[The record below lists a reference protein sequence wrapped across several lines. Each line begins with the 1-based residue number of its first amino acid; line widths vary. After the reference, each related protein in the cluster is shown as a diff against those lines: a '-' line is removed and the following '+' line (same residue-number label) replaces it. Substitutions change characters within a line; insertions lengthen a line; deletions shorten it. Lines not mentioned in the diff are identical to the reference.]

1 MNLIL
6 LLLLGIATYFI
17 VKRSVAGITTTP
29 IWLLWLVMM
38 APPFVWTGWI
48 LAYGRNRP
56 MPAFMLIGVFFAS
69 LILYT
74 FLIQQGRV
82 EPKAKANDTANNA
95 KTPETAKSADAATEK
110 VRPINKEEEAQLRDC
125 FPWSVY
131 YLQDLEYH
139 PQAVICRGHLRTKS
153 EEAYRTIRSNIEAK
167 FGDRFLVVFQDSF
180 NGQPFFALVANPQA
194 HPDVKRQNSNLDRPS
209 LALAL
214 LLITVFTTTVI
225 GTEIADIPLKTL
237 QSNPGLLIQGLPY
250 SLALMTILGVHEMGH
265 YLMAKRY
272 KIRTT
277 LPYFIPIPFFLGT
290 FGAFIQMRSPVP
302 NRKALFDVGIAGPL
316 AGFIVTLPLLIWG
329 LANSSIVPL
338 PERIGILQ
346 FNALTPNFSILLAT
360 LSKLALSS
368 QLTAN
373 TAINLHP
380 VAVAGYIGL
389 IVTALNLMPVGQLD
403 GGHIVHAMFGQRKA
417 ITIGQLARFL
427 LLFVSLMPVIFQVT
441 LIPRDFL
448 LWAFFLFLMP
458 LYDEPALNDVTEL
471 DNQRDVWGLLSLALL
486 LLIILPA
493 PRFLMQLLNL

>member
-1 MNLIL
+1 MILIL
-6 LLLLGIATYFI
+6 LVLLGIATYFI
-17 VKRSVAGITTTP
+17 VKRSVTGITTTP

-56 MPAFMLIGVFFAS
+56 MPPFLLIGVFFAS
-69 LILYT
+69 LIFYT

-82 EPKAKANDTANNA
+82 QPQGKANETTNNS
-95 KTPETAKSADAATEK
+95 KTPETPNSADAEATK

-131 YLQDLEYH
+131 YLQNLEYH

-153 EEAYRTIRSNIEAK
+153 DEAYRKIRSNIEAR

-180 NGQPFFALVANPQA
+180 TDQPFFALVPNPQS
-194 HPDVKRQNSNLDRPS
+194 HPDAKRINANLHRPG

-214 LLITVFTTTVI
+214 LFITLFTTTVI
-225 GTEIADIPLKTL
+225 GTEIAGITLKAL
-237 QSNPGLLIQGLPY
+237 QSDPSLLIKGLPY
-250 SLALMTILGVHEMGH
+250 SLALMTILGIHETGH

-272 KIRTT
+272 KILST

-316 AGFIVTLPLLIWG
+316 AGFIVTLPLLFWG
-329 LANSSIVPL
+329 LANSSVVPL
-338 PERIGILQ
+338 PEKTGILQ
-346 FNALTPNFSILLAT
+346 FDALTPNFSILLLA
-360 LSKLALSS
+360 LSKLALGSA
-368 QLTAN
+368 LTAK

-417 ITIGQLARFL
+417 AGIGQLARLL
-427 LLFVSLMPVIFQVT
+427 LLFVSLMPILFQVT

-448 LWAFFLFLMP
+448 LWALFLFLMP
-458 LYDEPALNDVTEL
+458 VYDEPALNDVTEL
-471 DNQRDVWGLLSLALL
+471 DNKRDLFGLLSLVLL

-493 PRFLMQLLNL
+493 PQFLMQLLNL

>member
-1 MNLIL
+1 MILIL
-6 LLLLGIATYFI
+6 LVLLGIATYFI

-56 MPAFMLIGVFFAS
+56 MPAVLLIGVFFAS

-74 FLIQQGRV
+74 FLIQKGRIQ
-82 EPKAKANDTANNA
+82 PQAKANETGNNS
-95 KTPETAKSADAATEK
+95 TTSETAKSAEAEATK

-167 FGDRFLVVFQDSF
+167 FGDRFLVIFQDSF
-180 NGQPFFALVANPQA
+180 TDHPFFAIVPNPQA
-194 HPDVKRQNSNLDRPS
+194 HPDFKRQQNNLDRPG

-214 LLITVFTTTVI
+214 LFITLFTTTVI
-225 GTEIADIPLKTL
+225 GTEIAGVTLKAL
-237 QSNPGLLIQGLPY
+237 QSDPSLLIKGLPY
-250 SLALMTILGVHEMGH
+250 SLAIMTILGIHEMGH

-272 KIRTT
+272 KIQAT

-290 FGAFIQMRSPVP
+290 FGAFIQIRSPVP
-302 NRKALFDVGIAGPL
+302 HRKALFDVAIAGPL
-316 AGFIVTLPLLIWG
+316 AGFIITLPLLIWG
-329 LANSSIVPL
+329 LFNSSIVPL
-338 PERIGILQ
+338 PQRTGILQ
-346 FNALTPNFSILLAT
+346 FDALTPNFSILLAL
-360 LSKLALSS
+360 LSKVALGSE
-368 QLTAN
+368 LTAKS
-373 TAINLHP
+373 AINLHP

-417 ITIGQLARFL
+417 AGIGQLARLL
-427 LLFVSLMPVIFQVT
+427 LLFVSLMPVLFQIS

-448 LWAFFLFLMP
+448 LWALFLFLMP
-458 LYDEPALNDVTEL
+458 VYDEPALNDVTEL
-471 DNQRDVWGLLSLALL
+471 DNKRDLFGLLSLVLL

>member
-1 MNLIL
+1 MILIL
-6 LLLLGIATYFI
+6 LVLLGIATYFI

-29 IWLLWLVMM
+29 VWLLWLVMM

-48 LAYGRNRP
+48 LAYGRNQP
-56 MPAFMLIGVFFAS
+56 MPAFLLLGVFFAS

-74 FLIQQGRV
+74 YLIQKGRIQ
-82 EPKAKANDTANNA
+82 PQAKANQTTNNS
-95 KTPETAKSADAATEK
+95 KTPETAKPADAEAAK

-139 PQAVICRGHLRTKS
+139 PQAVICRGHLRAKS
-153 EEAYRTIRSNIEAK
+153 EEAYQTIRGNIEAR
-167 FGDRFLVVFQDSF
+167 FGDRFLVIFQNSF
-180 NGQPFFALVANPQA
+180 NDQPFFALVPNPQA
-194 HPDVKRQNSNLDRPS
+194 HPEAKRRNANLYRPG
-209 LALAL
+209 LALTL
-214 LLITVFTTTVI
+214 LLITLFTTTVI
-225 GTEIADIPLKTL
+225 GTEIAGVTVKAL
-237 QSNPGLLIQGLPY
+237 QSDPSLLLKGLPY

-272 KIRTT
+272 KILTT

-302 NRKALFDVGIAGPL
+302 NRKALFDIGIAGPL
-316 AGFIVTLPLLIWG
+316 AGFIVTLPLLFWG
-329 LANSSIVPL
+329 LANSSVVPL
-338 PERIGILQ
+338 PERTGILQ
-346 FNALTPNFSILLAT
+346 FNALIPNFSILLAT
-360 LSKLALSS
+360 LSKLALGNE
-368 QLTAN
+368 LTAK

-403 GGHIVHAMFGQRKA
+403 GGHIVHAMFGQKRA
-417 ITIGQLARFL
+417 AAIGQLARLL
-427 LLFVSLMPVIFQVT
+427 LLFVSLIPILFQVT

-448 LWAFFLFLMP
+448 LWAVFLFLMP
-458 LYDEPALNDVTEL
+458 VYDEPALNDVTEL
-471 DNQRDVWGLLSLALL
+471 DNKRDLFGLLSLALL

-493 PRFLMQLLNL
+493 PQFLIQLLN

>member
-1 MNLIL
+1 MILIL
-6 LLLLGIATYFI
+6 LVLLGIATYFI

-56 MPAFMLIGVFFAS
+56 MPAFLLIGVFFAS

-74 FLIQQGRV
+74 YLIQKGRIQ
-82 EPKAKANDTANNA
+82 PQAKANETTNNS
-95 KTPETAKSADAATEK
+95 KTPETAKPADAEAAK

-167 FGDRFLVVFQDSF
+167 FGDRFFVIFQDSF
-180 NGQPFFALVANPQA
+180 TEHPFFALVPNPQA
-194 HPDVKRQNSNLDRPS
+194 HPDVKRSNANLHRPG

-214 LLITVFTTTVI
+214 LLITLFTTTVI
-225 GTEIADIPLKTL
+225 GTEIAGVTVKAL
-237 QSNPGLLIQGLPY
+237 QSDPSLLIKGLPY

-329 LANSSIVPL
+329 LANSSVVPL
-338 PERIGILQ
+338 PERTGILQ
-346 FNALTPNFSILLAT
+346 FDALIPNFSILLAI
-360 LSKLALSS
+360 LSKLAIGSE
-368 QLTAN
+368 LTSKS
-373 TAINLHP
+373 AINLHP

-389 IVTALNLMPVGQLD
+389 IITALNLMPVGQLD

-417 ITIGQLARFL
+417 AAIGQLARLL
-427 LLFVSLMPVIFQVT
+427 LLFVSLMPILFQVT

-448 LWAFFLFLMP
+448 LWALFLFLMP
-458 LYDEPALNDVTEL
+458 VFDEPALNDVTEL
-471 DNQRDVWGLLSLALL
+471 DNKRDLFGLLSLALL